1 MSSST
6 IPTIGVDAMG
16 GDFGP
21 SVVVKGALLALRD
34 QPGRFR
40 VVLLGDEDEV
50 RFELKRN
57 HAGDVDGA
65 IRVVHAPERIEMTD
79 AAATTFRKRPNS
91 SLVVGTRLQKE
102 REIDAL
108 FSAGNTGAVVAIQ
121 LLGLGRLE
129 RVQRPAI
136 AAVFPAPRKGTVVLD
151 VGATADCKPQ
161 HLVQF
166 AEMGRAYAQYVLGLD
181 DPRVGLLSIGEEAT
195 KGSEL
200 VQQTH
205 QLMAEIPGLNFIG
218 NVEGRDILQGGV
230 DVVVTDGFTGNV
242 VLKLAESVAK
252 HVAQIFRREMHG
264 GVRARFGAWLLRP
277 AFMRLRSSIDYAE
290 YGAAPL
296 LGVDGVCFIG
306 HGRSSPRA
314 VRSALRGVATFI
326 EQRVN
331 DRIRDNLRAIYA

>member
-1 MSSST
+1 MPRDSV
-6 IPTIGVDAMG
+6 PVIGVDAMG

-21 SVVVKGALLALRD
+21 SVVVRGTAQAVAD
-34 QPGRFR
+34 FPGRFR
-40 VVLLGDEDEV
+40 AVLLGDEDEIHH
-50 RFELKRN
+50 ELKLLRVK
-57 HAGDVDGA
+57 DDGA
-65 IRVVHAPERIEMTD
+65 IRVVHAPERIEMAD
-79 AAATTFRKRPNS
+79 AAATAFRRRPNS
-91 SLVVGTRLQKE
+91 SLVVGTQLQKSG
-102 REIDAL
+102 EIDAL

-136 AAVFPAPRKGTVVLD
+136 AAVFPGKQKGTVVLD

-161 HLVQF
+161 HLAQF
-166 AEMGRAYAQYVLGLD
+166 AEMGTAYAQHVLGLS

-195 KGSEL
+195 KGNDL
-200 VQQTH
+200 VQQAH
-205 QLMAEIPGLNFIG
+205 QLLAEIPGLNFIG
-218 NVEGRDILQGGV
+218 NVEGRDILQGTV

-252 HVAQIFRREMHG
+252 HVAQLFRREMTTG
-264 GVRARFGAWLLRP
+264 LRSRLGAWMLMP
-277 AFMRLRSSIDYAE
+277 AFLRMRDSIDYAE

-314 VRSALRGVATFI
+314 VRSALRSSATFV

-331 DRIRDNLRAIYA
+331 DHIRENLRAI